1 MFDIVLNMLS
11 VLVKYNWTLS
21 KLINLQKLELYTITT
36 QKVHTKKNFARFDV
50 FEEYSK
56 VCKMGKM
63 FFLSI
68 IACMK
73 LNALQEVLMSK
84 DNTRWDIRIK
94 GARN

>member
-1 MFDIVLNMLS
+1 MNAIKVNKFTKARTI
-11 VLVKYNWTLS
+11 YYY
-21 KLINLQKLELYTITT
+21 YTKSTY
-36 QKVHTKKNFARFDV
+36 KKNFARFDV